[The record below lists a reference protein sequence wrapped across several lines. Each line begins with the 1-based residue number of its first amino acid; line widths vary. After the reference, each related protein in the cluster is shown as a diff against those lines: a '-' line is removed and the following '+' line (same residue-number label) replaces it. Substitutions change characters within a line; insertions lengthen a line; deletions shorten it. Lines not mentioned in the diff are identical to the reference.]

1 MHGPEAVRGH
11 SQVLPGGVPVA
22 GRTNGK
28 AGQAIRAAPRQR
40 EPREQQAMPFQ
51 RDAALARNAPSPAAI
66 FSFSA
71 STDASPDALGSER
84 AWVQTPEAPG
94 STAFDDNGRGN
105 PPNNDISL
113 DAREA
118 ITGAQLDPRPPCGAP
133 DALLIEVGGV
143 FNRIVVEC
151 YFAAD

>member
-22 GRTNGK
+22 GRTNGR
-28 AGQAIRAAPRQR
+28 AGQAIRTAPPQR

-71 STDASPDALGSER
+71 STSASPDALGSER
-84 AWVQTPEAPG
+84 AWVQTPGAPVFD
-94 STAFDDNGRGN
+94 AFEDNGSGN
-105 PPNNDISL
+105 PPHNDISL
-113 DAREA
+113 DACDA
-118 ITGAQLDPRPPCGAP
+118 IAGADPYPQPLCGEP
-133 DALLIEVGGV
+133 DALSIEVSAA
-143 FNRIVVEC
+143 FNRIVVDLD
-151 YFAAD
+151 FVAD